1 MSVRVL
7 CQFSSCLLVDCFF
20 VHIFFSILKLMPV
33 VYRVHADDDSKRIFL
48 LKEGWIF
55 LTYGL
60 QTDRSPCWRKAAVFF
75 LFCNSRLGSCPA
87 LSACHCTGS
96 SLKAK
101 GNAYVSQSPPS
112 FHTWKT
118 NRFLVFRIK
127 DRNDMPYFKTAILVC
142 NLCIVSNFLNTLSN
156 AIAYIR

>member
-33 VYRVHADDDSKRIFL
+33 VYRLHADDDSKRIFL

-75 LFCNSRLGSCPA
+75 LFCNTPGWAPA
-87 LSACHCTGS
+87 LPCLPATVLAAHWRPRGTHMCPSHPLTFIPGKQIDFWYLG
-96 SLKAK
+96 LKTEMIC
-101 GNAYVSQSPPS
+101 P
-112 FHTWKT
+112 
-118 NRFLVFRIK
+118 
-127 DRNDMPYFKTAILVC
+127 
-142 NLCIVSNFLNTLSN
+142 TLKQQF
-156 AIAYIR
+156 